1 MLLTRCNCSKPP
13 RHSLVRSYGEFSQKL
28 LVNDKQIQRRD
39 PTGTAGIRSRFLSEM
54 NRRWRALRRLSTIAI
69 AEQDTLGISVVSVGS
84 LQNSSKPEGVGFLN
98 AEAGSDKV
106 KAFQSW
112 FDKALGEVI
121 LGSDGKWMTKHI
133 VAGYDKG
140 IKDALKRVG
149 EPGSVD
155 VADRASTLVM
165 LTIAEL
171 QGVMEA
177 VSQRAVR
184 ALADGILHRLRPL
197 DVVRNVNSEIN
208 KIGVVR
214 SNSMVNA
221 MVVRSHSTASLDMF
235 EASKVKRVGVLPEF
249 VPGSGTVMKD
259 EMLTD
264 AKKSRKRRSKP
275 RGMIEILTAGDD
287 LVCEEC
293 EDLAR
298 GTYEIGEARG
308 LIPAHPNCRCAFVPA
323 DDDRFAEAEE
333 EE

>member
-1 MLLTRCNCSKPP
+1 MLLDRCNCSKPP
-13 RHSLVRSYGEFSQKL
+13 RHSLMREKL

-54 NRRWRALRRLSTIAI
+54 NRRWRALRRLTTIAI
-69 AEQDTLGISVVSVGS
+69 AEQDTLGIAVVSVGS
-84 LQNSSKPEGVGFLN
+84 LQNSAAPREGFGFLN

-112 FDKALGEVI
+112 FDKALGEVV
-121 LGSDGKWMTKHI
+121 LGSDGKWVTKHI

-140 IKDALKRVG
+140 IKDARARVR
-149 EPGSVD
+149 EPGIVD

-165 LTIAEL
+165 LTITEL

-197 DVVRNVNSEIN
+197 EVVRNVNAEID

-214 SNSMVNA
+214 AHSLINA
-221 MVVRSHSTASLDMF
+221 LVVRSHSTASLDMF
-235 EASKVKRVGVLPEF
+235 EASKITRVGILPEF
-249 VPGSGTVMKD
+249 VPDTGTVVKD
-259 EMLTD
+259 ELLTD
-264 AKKSRKRRSKP
+264 ARKSRKRSKSRP
-275 RGMIEILTAGDD
+275 QLVEVLTAGDD

-298 GTYEIGEARG
+298 GTYEISEARG
-308 LIPAHPNCRCAFVPA
+308 LIPAHPNCRCALVPA

-333 EE
+333 D